1 MSLRFMFF
9 FNRTNSSWS
18 NLLNIDNR
26 GGDSSVCAALLKAA
40 LPSERIFAIH
50 VDLGFMRKD
59 ESKKVEKALNEIG
72 VKLKVVDGK

>member
-1 MSLRFMFF
+1 M
-9 FNRTNSSWS
+9 
-18 NLLNIDNR
+18 
-26 GGDSSVCAALLKAA
+26 CAALLKAA